1 MPSRRFV
8 LCAVLLAAVTV
19 FAASKVPLDAN
30 FLPNLSTTG
39 AGISDDGS
47 SLYANGVAGVQCYF
61 GVNGKNVDLVT
72 YGSGRK
78 LHFIFNPAS
87 TAWQSSGLP
96 ADFYAEVDFYGVNYF
111 GPYESM
117 GDGTTA
123 QVQASLQFH
132 VGKQT
137 YELTYPALAAYRT
150 GNTWLITSN
159 PYDIPGYPGFT
170 ASDQAT
176 LSLKRQR
183 QTVSFGSVNMPI
195 RFQATPQ

>member
-1 MPSRRFV
+1 MTSRRFA
-8 LCAVLLAAVTV
+8 LCLLLLAAATV
-19 FAASKVPLDAN
+19 FAASKVALDAN
-30 FLPNLSTTG
+30 FLPNLSATG
-39 AGISDDGS
+39 AGVSDDGS
-47 SLYANGVAGVQCYF
+47 SLYANGAGVQSYF
-61 GVNGKNVDLVT
+61 GVNGKNAVLVT
-72 YGSGRK
+72 YGSGRT

-96 ADFYAEVDFYGVNYF
+96 ADFKAEVDFYGVNYF
-111 GPYESM
+111 GPYQSM

-123 QVQASLQFH
+123 QVQATLQFH

-137 YELTYPALAAYRT
+137 YGLVYPALAAYRT

-176 LSLKRQR
+176 LTLKRQK

-195 RFQATPQ
+195 RFQVTPQ